1 MELTQNNLQAQVK
14 EILHK
19 CRFSKINIIRVLRKA
34 SPIRGPFDHLFK
46 IKSLMLNKK
55 A

>member
-19 CRFSKINIIRVLRKA
+19 CRFSKINIIHL
-34 SPIRGPFDHLFK
+34 IRNWFVNPKLKCKK
-46 IKSLMLNKK
+46 IRERTKFHIQ
-55 A
+55 

>member
-19 CRFSKINIIRVLRKA
+19 CRFSKINIIHL
-34 SPIRGPFDHLFK
+34 IRNAIVISLK
-46 IKSLMLNKK
+46 INLLYTN
-55 A
+55 